1 MKIIKQVTLFF
12 LFMGLTYSVN
22 ANSIIES
29 LSFCD
34 HRFFDKVKHDS
45 QLDTLPQNI
54 TLSQLFSDSGLTI
67 PLQYTTEEG
76 IELTRFVAIAI
87 DLERDNKIS
96 NNKIDE
102 TFYYWGFET
111 SLPEQEVIQRLSTQ
125 IPLTE
130 GGEFY
135 VANSMMRDA
144 ISAPWQKNLTPIS
157 RISPTNDWAE
167 KLFFIEANKES
178 GIVRIMCTLQGNV
191 NENDLK
197 TVGLIN

>member
-76 IELTRFVAIAI
+76 IELTRFVAIR
-87 DLERDNKIS
+87 L
-96 NNKIDE
+96 
-102 TFYYWGFET
+102 T
-111 SLPEQEVIQRLSTQ
+111 SSVTTKFRIIKLMKPFIIGGLKHRYLNRRSFNVYPPRSHSLREVSFMSLIQ
-125 IPLTE
+125 
-130 GGEFY
+130 
-135 VANSMMRDA
+135 
-144 ISAPWQKNLTPIS
+144 
-157 RISPTNDWAE
+157 
-167 KLFFIEANKES
+167 
-178 GIVRIMCTLQGNV
+178 
-191 NENDLK
+191 
-197 TVGLIN
+197 